1 LTSLLDVVIG
11 RVAEF
16 SGSEQTDD
24 QTLVVARV
32 R

>member
-1 LTSLLDVVIG
+1 VVIG

-16 SGSEQTDD
+16 SGGEQTDD
-24 QTLVVARV
+24 QTLVTARV